1 MHDFYLGKLWTSTS
15 GVLTFQRI
23 EWALLKLTKSEVT
36 TKYLLV
42 ETIMTLLS
50 IIYASQNLDRED
62 SFMGRLTRYTILFA
76 LSLSCASFCLPSNA
90 QTKVQSKVTKKPTGS
105 VAGRVTV
112 KGKGKGGIVVSVRLT
127 EISPQM
133 GPLRKA
139 MTDADGNYRITD
151 VPAGNYQ
158 IMPVAP
164 AFVGTDFNSP
174 ARQGKSLILS
184 EGENVDSIDFSMIR
198 GGVITGRVSTA
209 DGRPV
214 IEERITLTLA
224 NQPEGP
230 GVSPGVSQMATNVQT
245 DDRGIY
251 RIFGLAAG
259 RYKVSVGQA
268 PDSFPGGIGPGRP
281 VYERVYHP
289 DVTDPN
295 EARVV
300 ELGEGSEVANV
311 DITVGES
318 KKGFAVAGVLI
329 DSETNQQLPNV
340 RIGLRRIVANRDVGF
355 FGTSAQTDRLG
366 TFRFENL
373 SPGRYAVVS
382 VPQPNSDLQVNAVE
396 FEVVDQDIA
405 GLTLRTSRGAS
416 VSGFVVL
423 EGTNDKTVQSKLAQ
437 VLILAFVR
445 GEVTSSGFA
454 QSSTIRPD
462 GSFRVGGLQPGT
474 AQLQLSAQ
482 DRRLLTGFVIS
493 RIEREGVVL
502 PRGFEIKSGEQILGV
517 KVVVIYGS
525 GIVRGTI
532 KIENGPLPTGARVM
546 VRLTKPETPG
556 VMVGRSQ
563 EADARGRFALEGVP
577 AGSYDLWVSVFIPG
591 SRLRQPST
599 KQSVSVTEGS
609 VVEVEPVI
617 DLEAN
622 QPPRP

>member
-1 MHDFYLGKLWTSTS
+1 
-15 GVLTFQRI
+15 
-23 EWALLKLTKSEVT
+23 
-36 TKYLLV
+36 
-42 ETIMTLLS
+42 
-50 IIYASQNLDRED
+50 
-62 SFMGRLTRYTILFA
+62 MGSLTRYTILFV
-76 LSLSCASFCLPSNA
+76 LSLSCASFCLPAHA
-90 QTKVQSKVTKKPTGS
+90 QTRVQSKVTKKPTGS

-112 KGKGKGGIVVSVRLT
+112 KGKGKGGIVVGVRLT

-174 ARQGKSLILS
+174 SRQGKSLILS

-198 GGVITGRVSTA
+198 GGVITGRVSTP

-214 IEERITLTLA
+214 IEERLNLTLA
-224 NQPEGP
+224 NQLEGP
-230 GVSPGVSQMATNVQT
+230 GVSTQLALNVQT

-268 PDSFPGGIGPGRP
+268 PDSFPGGIAPGRP
-281 VYERVYHP
+281 IYERVYHP

-300 ELGEGSEVANV
+300 ELGEGSEAANV

-318 KKGFAVAGVLI
+318 KNGFAVAGVLI
-329 DSETNQQLPNV
+329 DGETNQQLPNL
-340 RIGLRRIVANRDVGF
+340 RIGLRRIVAGRDVGF
-355 FGTSAQTDRLG
+355 FGTTALTDRLG

-373 SPGRYAVVS
+373 SPGRYAVTS
-382 VPQPNSDLQVNAVE
+382 VPQPNSDLQVNPVE

-405 GLTLRTSRGAS
+405 GLTVRTSRGAS
-416 VSGFVVL
+416 VSGAVVL

-437 VLILAFVR
+437 VRILALVR
-445 GEVTSSGFA
+445 GEGTSSGFA
-454 QSSTIRPD
+454 QSSTISPD

-474 AQLQLSAQ
+474 AQLQLTAQ
-482 DRRLLTGFVIS
+482 DRRLLTGLVIS

-502 PRGFEIKSGEQILGV
+502 PRGIEIKSGEQILGV

-546 VRLTKPETPG
+546 ARLAKPETPG

-577 AGSYDLWVSVFIPG
+577 AGTYDLWVSVFIPG
-591 SRLRQPST
+591 SRVRQPST

-617 DLEAN
+617 DLEAD